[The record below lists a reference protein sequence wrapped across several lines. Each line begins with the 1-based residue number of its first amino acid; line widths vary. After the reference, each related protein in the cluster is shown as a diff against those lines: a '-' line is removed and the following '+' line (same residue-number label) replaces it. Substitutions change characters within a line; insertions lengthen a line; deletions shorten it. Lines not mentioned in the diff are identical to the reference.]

1 MSDIATVGTSLL
13 YTLLI
18 DFSIQ
23 FVFYVGSSI
32 AKSELLYDA
41 SGALTYI
48 ACTLAALLWRQDG
61 ASLSELSPRQILV
74 AMLLLIWTI
83 RLGTV
88 LFMRILRTGEDKRFE
103 KLKTSPIL
111 FAVPWFL
118 QVVWIFLTG
127 FAVWIVLGNP
137 ASSQPDF
144 GASDGVGL
152 AIWLFGFLVETIADH
167 QKNVFKNA
175 NPTDFVRTGLWK
187 YCRYANYNGEI
198 TLWLG
203 MWILCIAG
211 FAEPWQFV
219 SVISPIFVACLII
232 FVSGIRLLEIS
243 SQKKYGHRAD
253 FQQYVRTTSK
263 YFLLPPFKDKVE

>member
-1 MSDIATVGTSLL
+1 
-13 YTLLI
+13 
-18 DFSIQ
+18 
-23 FVFYVGSSI
+23 
-32 AKSELLYDA
+32 
-41 SGALTYI
+41 
-48 ACTLAALLWRQDG
+48 
-61 ASLSELSPRQILV
+61 
-74 AMLLLIWTI
+74 
-83 RLGTV
+83 
-88 LFMRILRTGEDKRFE
+88 MRILRTGEDKRFE

-211 FAEPWQFV
+211 FAEVSIGSLLTLFLTSFCLLTSQPWQFV